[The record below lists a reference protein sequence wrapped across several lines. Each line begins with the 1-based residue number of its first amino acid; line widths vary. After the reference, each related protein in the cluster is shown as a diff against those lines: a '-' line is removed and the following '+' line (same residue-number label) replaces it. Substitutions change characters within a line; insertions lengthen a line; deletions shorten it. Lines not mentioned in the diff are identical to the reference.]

1 MNKKEIKYKYEEKI
15 KLINKLNKS
24 SEEKLVEIAKQSS
37 LMDKKTF
44 SWTDKLLAIILF
56 GYIGYVFIMAIINTI
71 CDCI

>member
-1 MNKKEIKYKYEEKI
+1 MN
-15 KLINKLNKS
+15 
-24 SEEKLVEIAKQSS
+24 
-37 LMDKKTF
+37 KKTF